1 MDKVIIIAEAGV
13 NHNGSVAIAMKLI
26 DVAKDA
32 GADIVKFQTG
42 MPQNVIS
49 KYAKKAKY
57 QIVNTHN
64 ESESQL
70 EMAQGF
76 SLKYEDFLTLKQYAE
91 HIGIQ
96 FLSTPFDIESV
107 DYLHDIGISIW
118 KIPSGEIT
126 NYPYLVH
133 IARFGEPVIMS
144 TGMCTL
150 EEVNGAVS
158 VLRENGCGEI
168 TLLHCTTDYPTIY
181 EDVNLNAMLQLKRE
195 FGCKVGYSDH
205 TLGIEVPIAATALG
219 ATVIEKHF
227 TLSRNMSGPDHRASL
242 EPDELKSMVEC
253 VRNTQKIMGDGIK
266 IPKDSEMLNI
276 AVARK
281 SIVAKKQIR
290 KGDIF
295 TAENLTTKRPGVGV
309 SPMRWDE
316 ILGTKAI
323 RDFNEDE
330 MIEV

>member
-1 MDKVIIIAEAGV
+1 MDKVTIIAEAGV
-13 NHNGSVAIAMKLI
+13 NHNGSIDIAMKLI
-26 DVAKDA
+26 DVAKNA

-49 KYAKKAKY
+49 RYAKKAKY
-57 QIVNTHN
+57 QIINTHN

-70 EMAQGF
+70 EMAQGL

-91 HIGIQ
+91 HVGIQ

-107 DYLHDIGISIW
+107 DYLHDIGMSLW

-126 NYPYLVH
+126 NYPYLDH

-150 EEVNGAVS
+150 EEVDSAVS

-181 EDVNLNAMLQLKRE
+181 EDVNLNAMLQLKNK

-242 EPDELKSMVEC
+242 EPDELKSMVESI
-253 VRNTQKIMGDGIK
+253 RNTQKAMGDGIK
-266 IPKDSEMLNI
+266 TPKDSEMLNI
-276 AVARK
+276 SIARK

-295 TAENLTTKRPGVGV
+295 TVENLTTKRPGDGM
-309 SPMRWDE
+309 SPMRWNE
-316 ILGTKAI
+316 VIGTKAI

-330 MIEV
+330 MIEI

>member
-1 MDKVIIIAEAGV
+1 MGKVTIIAEAGV
-13 NHNGSVAIAMKLI
+13 NHNGSIAIAMKLI

-57 QIVNTHN
+57 QIINTHN

-70 EMAQGF
+70 EMVQGF

-107 DYLHDIGISIW
+107 DYLHDIGISLW

-150 EEVNGAVS
+150 EEVNTAVS
-158 VLRENGCGEI
+158 VLRVNGCGEI

-181 EDVNLNAMLQLKRE
+181 EDVNLNAMLQLEKE
-195 FGCKVGYSDH
+195 FACKVGYSDH

-266 IPKDSEMLNI
+266 TPKDSEMLNI

-281 SIVAKKQIR
+281 SIVAKKQIK

-295 TAENLTTKRPGVGV
+295 TADNLTTKRPGEGL

-316 ILGTKAI
+316 ILGNKAI
-323 RDFNEDE
+323 RDFDEDE